1 MKNLLYTIVKG
12 VTKTIVIVVALYL
25 AFNIGSKL
33 VLFYQYKDIIGA
45 VEQAKSATYTD
56 KYQCLDFSKDLSQKL
71 AAIGIGSSIE
81 IVQTEKANEY
91 HAIVSL
97 QIDPQSGAI
106 VNYKTVDNCSVSG
119 DTISCNK
126 GSIENRNMYIAS
138 SK

>member
-1 MKNLLYTIVKG
+1 MKNSLYTIVKG
-12 VTKTIVIVVALYL
+12 VTKTIVIVAALYL

-119 DTISCNK
+119 DIISCNK